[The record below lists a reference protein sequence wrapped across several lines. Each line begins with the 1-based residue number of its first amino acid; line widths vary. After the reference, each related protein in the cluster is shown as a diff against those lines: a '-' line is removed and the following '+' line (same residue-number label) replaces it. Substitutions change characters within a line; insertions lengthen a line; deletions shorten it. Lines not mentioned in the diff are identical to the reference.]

1 MYALWCVAISYM
13 LNKKI
18 KKFSNEH
25 RNSKLRMNV
34 VFDSRIVE
42 AAEKSDIGWKD
53 NRDNVTIFS
62 GHKVVCNCNIF
73 YCGYSL

>member
-1 MYALWCVAISYM
+1 
-13 LNKKI
+13 
-18 KKFSNEH
+18 
-25 RNSKLRMNV
+25 MNV

-42 AAEKSDIGWKD
+42 AAEKSDIGCKD